1 MAHGLGLGSAA
12 GRRAR
17 VSFVIAA
24 SSFLLLLLLFF
35 FFLLLASPAQALIP
49 PLNPDEPNGSF
60 PSATE
65 LQNGVDRCGAIPEE
79 GDEDFFY
86 LDIPALLPVT
96 VEFTTG
102 GYFKECSLAF
112 QRKGGDTIDDLTWDK
127 HFTGDDGSFVTEGTI
142 GPGRLFVMVSL
153 GSGDPGVEVYSITV
167 TCKEAGSGSF
177 PDVPAGSEF
186 FAPINYLADEGV
198 VSGYADGRF
207 GPGKLVTRQQ
217 FAKMIVRA
225 VGYPVSS
232 SDECRFAD
240 VQTSHPGYYLDPN
253 DHLYPDHYIAVAADR
268 QVTVGE
274 TPYTFGPY
282 HNIKLGQVVTMV
294 VRTAIDL
301 GLWDAPPHSYT
312 PPFDDFGEPHYT
324 YARMGAAHGL
334 FIGYPGPWD
343 WYTPATRG
351 QCAFFIWKLM
361 LAINS
366 SGPPH

>member
-1 MAHGLGLGSAA
+1 MQPGFPAE
-12 GRRAR
+12 GR
-17 VSFVIAA
+17 
-24 SSFLLLLLLFF
+24 
-35 FFLLLASPAQALIP
+35 
-49 PLNPDEPNGSF
+49 
-60 PSATE
+60 
-65 LQNGVDRCGAIPEE
+65 
-79 GDEDFFY
+79 
-86 LDIPALLPVT
+86 
-96 VEFTTG
+96 
-102 GYFKECSLAF
+102 
-112 QRKGGDTIDDLTWDK
+112 DTIVDLAWDK
-127 HFTGDDGSFVTEGTI
+127 QYDDDGSFVAEGTI
-142 GPGRLFVMVSL
+142 GPGRLFAMVSL

-167 TCKEAGSGSF
+167 TYKEAGGGSF

-198 VSGYADGRF
+198 VSGYADGKF

-225 VGYPVSS
+225 VGYPVSTG
-232 SDECRFAD
+232 DACRFVD

-282 HNIKLGQVVTMV
+282 HNIKLAQVVTMV

-301 GLWDAPPHSYT
+301 GFWDAPPHSYT

-334 FIGYPGPWD
+334 FTGYSGPWD
-343 WYTPATRG
+343 WYSPATRG

-366 SGPPH
+366 SGPPD